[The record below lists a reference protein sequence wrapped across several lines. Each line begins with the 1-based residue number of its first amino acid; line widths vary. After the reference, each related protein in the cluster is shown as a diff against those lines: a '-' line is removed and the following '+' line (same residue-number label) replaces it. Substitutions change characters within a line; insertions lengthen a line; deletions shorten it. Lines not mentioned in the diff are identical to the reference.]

1 MKSYREYM
9 EMRSALEARFK
20 EERLAAA
27 EAILDE
33 IRFCVREFGFAPRDI
48 FSPEVLRSA
57 TKRRARY
64 YDPVSGAT
72 WSGVGRAPEWIR
84 GKERKQFELSEFDYS
99 RESLP

>member
-20 EERLAAA
+20 KERLVAA
-27 EAILDE
+27 EAILEE
-33 IRFCVREFGFAPRDI
+33 IRLCVREFGFAPQDI
-48 FSPEVLRSA
+48 FPPEVLRGA

-72 WSGVGRAPEWIR
+72 WSGVGREPEWIR
-84 GKERKQFELSEFDYS
+84 GKERKQFELSEFDYG
-99 RESLP
+99 R